1 MKPGRDSTQEAF
13 PGMRAFPVRLLPI
26 RSAEQLEKDFE
37 NRVGL
42 VNFCVPWSAPCLEQ
56 QRILGR
62 LAKAFAGRARIGMM
76 NVEENE
82 SVARD
87 YGIRSVPTLVIF
99 RNRKEIQRF
108 TGLQPGSVLTRVL
121 EGLLVDSR

>member
-1 MKPGRDSTQEAF
+1 MKP
-13 PGMRAFPVRLLPI
+13 LPI
-26 RSAEQLEKDFE
+26 ESEEQLEKDLE

-42 VNFCVPWSAPCLEQ
+42 VSFCVPWSAPCLQQ
-56 QRILGR
+56 QRILNR
-62 LAKAFAGRARIGMM
+62 LAKAFEGRARIGVM

-82 SVARD
+82 GVARS

-108 TGLQPGSVLTRVL
+108 TGLQSGSVLMEAL
-121 EGLLVDSR
+121 EGLLVKSR